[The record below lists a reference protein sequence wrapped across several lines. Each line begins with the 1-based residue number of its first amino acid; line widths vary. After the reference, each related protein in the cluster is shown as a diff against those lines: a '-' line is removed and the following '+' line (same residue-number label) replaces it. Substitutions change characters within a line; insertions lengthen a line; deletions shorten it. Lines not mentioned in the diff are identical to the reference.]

1 MLSVKGGT
9 QTWSKAE
16 QASTL
21 DSDKSK
27 SMSAADEQR
36 LLGDQSLGDYLNKV
50 ADPNWIDPAKT
61 RKVGNSELDKDAF
74 LKLFLAQLKNQD
86 PMNPLQSHELAA
98 QLAQFTSLEKLNN
111 IDEGINKLAKV
122 QNPKHSFEA
131 LNLIGKVVAS
141 DSSRILRSDENEQHQ
156 IEFKLVQ
163 DATEAVI
170 TIKDALGQ
178 DVRKLQAN
186 SLKQGDNRVS
196 WDGRLENGTDARPGE
211 YKVVIEAKNGG
222 QKIHAQTGFEGKV
235 TGVNY
240 TADGPVLMIG
250 NQSLKLSEV
259 KKIVDTTQQ
268 AHQRPVHEVKD
279 VKSLETGNAGEPAP
293 VAGMGGNLESVGM
306 SQDLI
311 NKIQQATEGG
321 S

>member
-16 QASTL
+16 QASSFKADNT
-21 DSDKSK
+21 K
-27 SMSAADEQR
+27 SMSALDEQKV
-36 LLGDQSLGDYLNKV
+36 LGDQDLGEYLNKV

-61 RKVGNSELDKDAF
+61 RKVGNSQLDKDAF

-111 IDEGINKLAKV
+111 IDEGIAKLGKAKD
-122 QNPKHSFEA
+122 PKQSFEA
-131 LNLIGKVVAS
+131 LNLIGKVVES
-141 DSSRILRSDENEQHQ
+141 DSSRILRNDENEQHQ

-196 WDGRLENGTDARPGE
+196 WDGRLENGTEAAPGE
-211 YKVVIEAKNGG
+211 YKVVIEAKNAG

-240 TADGPVLMIG
+240 TAEGPVLLIG

-259 KKIVDTTQQ
+259 KKIIDPSQL

-279 VKSLETGNAGEPAP
+279 VKAIDSGNGGAEQP

-306 SQDLI
+306 SQGLI
-311 NKIQQATEGG
+311 NKIQNTTEGG